1 MVPDRAVCKE
11 TGEEVEVD
19 GFDLAAKKVC
29 ALLCFNF
36 LFSLNG

>member
-19 GFDLAAKKVC
+19 GFDLAAKK
-29 ALLCFNF
+29 
-36 LFSLNG
+36 